1 MRKPALI
8 VALAAAVIAP
18 LMPLAAQAPPSAS
31 ADIQIQLGD
40 LLAGEARF
48 RDAADAYQRALAAAS
63 AEPALARRAESG
75 LALMLLRS
83 GDFPG
88 ARAHAERLSKGDA
101 ADAPA
106 HSLYGDTLWAFGL
119 FEEAERAYET
129 ALKADIAD
137 ARGHHGRARVLTA
150 RSRLADAL
158 VEAQEALK
166 LAPRDSEFHHTVGV
180 IYERQHHYD
189 EAAAAFGNYVNLL
202 PNRDHSEKALWTRA
216 EIRFLDSFKGRTP
229 VEIAGSGDLAQIWTV
244 PIRIEGEKVMVSVKV
259 NGGAP
264 SEFVLDTGAEQT
276 VVSREVARKRGVV
289 PITYMQTA
297 GVGDVGLRGLQVG
310 RIDALEIG
318 SLKVRNVPCLIKNP
332 PLGDLPSREPE
343 SFSPLAL
350 GLSMRVDYA
359 RGLLVMGRTLPA
371 AAYATELPLSLYRLA
386 TVRGMVNGQPATF
399 VVDTGGEVIS
409 ISQAT
414 AGQMTSP
421 STYRRIPLKVYG
433 TSGWDK
439 EAFLMPNVDLE
450 FNSIRFSKI
459 PVVVL
464 NLRAPSALLGFQLG
478 GIVGHKFLSK
488 YRVSIDL
495 VRSVVGLDAAH

>member
-18 LMPLAAQAPPSAS
+18 LMPLAAQAPASAS

-40 LLAGEARF
+40 LLAAEARF

-88 ARAHAERLSKGDA
+88 ARVHAERLTRGDA

-180 IYERQHHYD
+180 IHERQHRYD

-229 VEIAGSGDLAQIWTV
+229 VEIAGPDDAAQSWTV
-244 PIRIEGEKVMVSVKV
+244 PIRIDGEKVMVSVKV

-276 VVSREVARKRGVV
+276 VVSRDVARKRGVV

-310 RIDALEIG
+310 RIDVLEIG

-332 PLGDLPSREPE
+332 PLGDLPGREPE

-350 GLSMRVDYA
+350 GLSMRVDYV
-359 RGLLVMGRTLPA
+359 RGLLVMARTLPN
-371 AAYATELPLSLYRLA
+371 AAYATALPLSLYRLA

-414 AGQMTSP
+414 AGQMLVP

-439 EAFLMPNVDLE
+439 DAFLMPNVDLE

-495 VRSVVGLDAAH
+495 VRSVVGLDSN